1 MQERDSKMNIYIY
14 NCPNT
19 FNYGSMMMGE
29 NFISYFNNV
38 TGKKNNYYVETMDEV
53 NIERLRNATNIKE
66 IYSVKMNS
74 LFKKDLSKYDYILSY
89 YKVKRVISDFVNKI
103 DLVVVLGGDD
113 FTEDYGWK
121 VPLMNAIKF
130 NILKNEGLIV
140 VMLGQTMGPYH
151 LFRKPAMKHLLN
163 KIDKIYTR
171 ENITYNYL
179 KNLGLNNAY
188 IMDDLALL
196 PLSRQ
201 EIKERTKEY
210 ITYCPSELIYR
221 YSKTA
226 KREDWVEFN
235 LFMLKVLMER
245 YPDKK
250 IVLLA
255 HVLRPEHVDDRKTV
269 KELYNSLE
277 DKYKD
282 RIVVENNEM
291 YPYEVRNYIQRSLFT
306 ISSRMHPVIS
316 SIQCEIPAIAISYST
331 KYWGII
337 GERYDLSDYIL
348 DVRYLN
354 YDEMKER
361 FIYLLDKIDN
371 ESPNIQNKM
380 KEKNQLANESIIQ
393 ALKDI
398 ANIGL

>member
-1 MQERDSKMNIYIY
+1 MNIYIY

-291 YPYEVRNYIQRSLFT
+291 YPYEVRNYIQQSLFT

>member
-1 MQERDSKMNIYIY
+1 
-14 NCPNT
+14 
-19 FNYGSMMMGE
+19 MMMGE

-291 YPYEVRNYIQRSLFT
+291 YPYEVRNYIQQSLFT